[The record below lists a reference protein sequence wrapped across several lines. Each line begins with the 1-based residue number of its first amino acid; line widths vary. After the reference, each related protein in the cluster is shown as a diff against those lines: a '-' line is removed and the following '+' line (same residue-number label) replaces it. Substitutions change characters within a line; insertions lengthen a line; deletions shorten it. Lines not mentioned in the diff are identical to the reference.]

1 MTIPMLPA
9 RAGFIQ
15 FDCIQGAWQANLAT
29 VRAALTELA
38 PPPASLIC
46 LPELWATG
54 FAYERLAELAAITP
68 QLLAALAEEAGRHH
82 ILIAGSCLEFNPER
96 AAVHNTLFIVG
107 GQGVVGRYRKQQ
119 LFSPMEEDRHF
130 TPGDQPLPIVTEL
143 GLMACLVCYDLRF
156 PELAARQVGLGA
168 RVIVVSAQWPMA
180 RKGHWLTLLTAR
192 AIENQA
198 FVVAG
203 NRSGTTGDTT
213 FAGSSVVI
221 DPSGQIMVEADDRPG
236 HGLVALDPGLLTE
249 VRSRFR
255 TAGVTPH
262 RYPDAGKVMELPA
275 LQAELVRVREIGRQ
289 VVFTNGCF
297 DILHQGHVTYLEAAR
312 KQGDCLVVGV
322 NSDASIRAIKGPTRP
337 VNGEMSR
344 ARVLAALGCVDYVV
358 VFGEET
364 PLTLITALLPDI
376 LVKGADWPI
385 DKIVG
390 GAEVLARGGRVLTI
404 PTVADFSTTR
414 VIEVIRGKG

>member
-1 MTIPMLPA
+1 MTTPLLPA

-29 VRAALTELA
+29 VRAALAELK
-38 PPPASLIC
+38 PHPATLIC

-54 FAYERLAELAAITP
+54 FAYAQLPELAQVTP
-68 QLLAALAEEAGRHH
+68 QLLTALVEEAARYR
-82 ILIAGSCLEFNPER
+82 ILIAGSLMEYNPER
-96 AAVHNTLFIVG
+96 EAFHNTLFIVG
-107 GQGVVGRYRKQQ
+107 QEGVVGRYRKQQ
-119 LFSPMEEDRHF
+119 LFGPMAEDRHF
-130 TPGDQPLPIVTEL
+130 TPGDRPLPITTEL
-143 GLMACLVCYDLRF
+143 GEIACLVCYDLRF

-168 RVIVVSAQWPMA
+168 GVILVSAQWPMA
-180 RKGHWLTLLTAR
+180 RRGHWLTLLTAR

-198 FVVAG
+198 FVVAC
-203 NRSGTTGDTT
+203 NRSGTTDNTA
-213 FAGSSVVI
+213 FAGTSVVI
-221 DPSGQIMVEADDRPG
+221 DPSGQIMIEADDRPS
-236 HGLVALDPGLLTE
+236 HGVVTLDPGLLDE
-249 VRSRFR
+249 VRGRFR
-255 TAGVTPH
+255 TAGVTPY
-262 RYPDAGKVMELPA
+262 RSPDAGKVKTLA
-275 LQAELVRVREIGRQ
+275 DLQAELVRVRGMGRQ

-312 KQGDCLVVGV
+312 QQGDCLVVGM

-337 VNGEMSR
+337 VNSETSR

-364 PLTLITALLPDI
+364 PLALITALQPAI

-385 DKIVG
+385 DQIVG
-390 GAEVLARGGRVLTI
+390 AAEVLARGGRVLTI

-414 VIEVIRGKG
+414 VIERVRGQG